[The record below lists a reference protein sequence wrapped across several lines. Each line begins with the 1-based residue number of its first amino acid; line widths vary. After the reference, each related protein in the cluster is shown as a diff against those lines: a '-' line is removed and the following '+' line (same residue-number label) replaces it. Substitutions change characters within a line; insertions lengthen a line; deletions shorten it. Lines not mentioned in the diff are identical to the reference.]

1 MITSLLSE
9 EMYQTGMIYHVY
21 PEGYNQGVADNNNR
35 LYANFLRRQF
45 RMVTPEVGHILVN
58 S

>member
-9 EMYQTGMIYHVY
+9 EMYQTGMIYCEY
-21 PEGYNQGVADNNNR
+21 PEGYNQGVANSKNR
-35 LYANFLRRQF
+35 LYVNFLRRQF
-45 RMVTPEVGHILVN
+45 RTVTPEVGHILVN